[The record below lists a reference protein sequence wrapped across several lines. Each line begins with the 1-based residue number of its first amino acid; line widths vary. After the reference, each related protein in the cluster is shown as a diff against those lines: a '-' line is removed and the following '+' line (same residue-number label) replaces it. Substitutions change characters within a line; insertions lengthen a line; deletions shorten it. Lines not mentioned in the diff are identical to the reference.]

1 MTENPFEI
9 PQAMRDAAEQNMKQA
24 HAAYE
29 QLTDFVTK
37 AISSWMGAMPANP
50 MAEGFKDV
58 QGRAA
63 EMVKE
68 NGESAFAL
76 AEKMTKAQ
84 NFQEV
89 LQLQTQFAQDRMQA
103 FVTQTQQLYSVIA
116 EALQTS
122 QRG

>member
-1 MTENPFEI
+1 MAENPFEI
-9 PQAMRDAAEQNMKQA
+9 PKAMRDMTEQNMKQA

-37 AISSWMGAMPANP
+37 AMGSWMGAMPANP

-63 EMVKE
+63 EIAKE
-68 NGESAFAL
+68 NGELAFAL
-76 AEKMTKAQ
+76 GEKITKAQ

-89 LQLQTQFAQDRMQA
+89 LTLQTHYAQDRMRA
-103 FVTQTQQLYSVIA
+103 FVTQTQELYRLIGEVFQK
-116 EALQTS
+116 LP
-122 QRG
+122 RG

>member
-89 LQLQTQFAQDRMQA
+89 LTLQTQFAQDRMQA